1 MDITVLFKLTY
12 GLYVVGTFD
21 EGRPVGCIIN
31 TCFQVTS
38 QNPIVAISLNK
49 NNYTLE
55 AVRKN
60 TRFSLSILAEDSDPA
75 VIGSFGYRSSRD
87 NDKYEGFGYDTVDG
101 VPVVKG
107 KFAGRLVLDAL
118 NFVDNETHYVVF
130 ARLVNTVP
138 GEGTPMTYDYFHR
151 VIKGKAPK
159 NAPTY
164 VEEDAEKEA
173 EEGEKLVADNRKH
186 TYKCIVCGKEVE
198 AEGNL
203 PEDFKCPACKKG
215 RDVFERMPEK

>member
-21 EGRPVGCIIN
+21 GERPVGCIIN

-38 QNPIVAISLNK
+38 QNPILAVSLNK

-55 AVRKN
+55 AIRK
-60 TRFSLSILAEDSDPA
+60 TKRFSLSIIAEDSAPA
-75 VIGSFGYRSSRD
+75 VIGGFGYRSSRD
-87 NDKYEGFGYDTVDG
+87 CDKYEDFGYTTVEG
-101 VPVVKG
+101 APIVNG
-107 KFAGRLVLDAL
+107 KFAGRLILDAI

-130 ARLVNTVP
+130 ARLVETVQ

-164 VEEDAEKEA
+164 VEEDTKPA
-173 EEGEKLVADNRKH
+173 EEKTSAEDVKKH
-186 TYKCIVCGKEVE
+186 RYQCIVCGHIVE

-203 PEDFKCPACKKG
+203 PADYTCPLCKAPKD
-215 RDVFERMPEK
+215 RFERVME